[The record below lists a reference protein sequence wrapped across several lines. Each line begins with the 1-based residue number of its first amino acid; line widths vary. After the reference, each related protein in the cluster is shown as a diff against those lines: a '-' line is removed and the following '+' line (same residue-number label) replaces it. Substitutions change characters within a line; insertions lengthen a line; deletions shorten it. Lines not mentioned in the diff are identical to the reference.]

1 MKRLLPILA
10 LLLLEAGVIL
20 AQTPEIS
27 EARAKVVLIEKLV
40 RFVEWPGE
48 AAPSERPFVLG
59 VVGRTPFGDELDEYF
74 RRKTLKNRPVRVRY
88 FKSPQDVEDCDLL
101 FVCTSE
107 KDHIP
112 ALLTRIHHR
121 AVLTMG
127 DTPGFTKAGIILGI
141 VREGD
146 RIGFELNLLRA
157 KESGFRFSQGFMQL
171 AKIQG

>member
-1 MKRLLPILA
+1 MKRCPSILA
-10 LLLLEAGVIL
+10 GLLLGAGLVS
-20 AQTPEIS
+20 AQAPEVS

-40 RFVEWPGE
+40 RFVEWPGD
-48 AAPSERPFVLG
+48 AGPADRPFVLG

-88 FKSPQDVEDCDLL
+88 FKSHLDVEACDLL
-101 FVCTSE
+101 FVCASE
-107 KDHIP
+107 KEHI
-112 ALLTRIHHR
+112 ATLIARLRQQ

-127 DTPGFTKAGIILGI
+127 DTPGFTKAGVILGI

-146 RIGFELNLLRA
+146 RIGFELNLTRA
-157 KESGFRFSQGFMQL
+157 RESGFRFSQGFMQL